1 MRTSNVAKGSIF
13 KIKIDFEKSKGSYIY
28 DKNTQRSFL
37 DFFGM
42 YASLPLGYNHPF
54 LTSDD
59 FKDEIIKCSHTKV
72 TNCEFISE
80 ETEEFDEEFS
90 DYCGKNIY
98 SHFHYCSTGALAVEA
113 AIKISLHYKSYHT
126 PNILSFKNSFHGVNS
141 YGGFVTDRFYSSNKR
156 LKGLPEMF
164 STKCNYDLEEVE
176 FHLSNQSKPVT
187 CVLVEPIQC
196 TAGDIHHSHEFFNAI
211 RDLCNKYDVPLV
223 FDEIQIG
230 FGATGTLWF
239 FEQLDIIP
247 DIVLF
252 GKKAQVSGLMVL
264 EKFSGI
270 FNYENVP
277 RLEVT
282 WNSDTLDMIRSKY
295 IIRAFEELRVLNN
308 VVDKGKQI
316 SERLSGL
323 KGITGLR
330 SKGLIIGFDLQNNEI
345 RNRFMTT
352 LYNKGMICNST
363 ETRSIRLR
371 PNLCLSSADAER
383 GCKLIEETLQEIEKE
398 GGNKC

>member
-1 MRTSNVAKGSIF
+1 MKTSNIAKGSIF
-13 KIKIDFEKSKGSYIY
+13 NIKIDFEKSNGSYIF
-28 DKNTQRSFL
+28 DKNSKRSFL

-42 YASLPLGYNHPF
+42 YASLPLGYNHPA
-54 LTSDD
+54 LTSDE
-59 FKDEIIKCSHTKV
+59 FRDEVFRCSHTKV
-72 TNCEFISE
+72 TNCEFIST
-80 ETEEFDEEFS
+80 ETEEFDMEFS
-90 DYCGKNIY
+90 EYCGKGIY
-98 SHFHYCSTGALAVEA
+98 SNFHYCSTGALAVEA
-113 AIKISLHYKSYHT
+113 AIKTCLHYKNYHT

-141 YGGFVTDRFYSSNKR
+141 YGGFVTDRFFSSNKR

-164 STKCNYDLEEVE
+164 STKCNYDLKEVE
-176 FHLSNQSKPVT
+176 SHLSNKDKPVT

-196 TAGDIHHSHEFFNAI
+196 TAGDIHHNHTFFNNI
-211 RDLCNKYDVPLV
+211 RDLCNKYDVPLI

-239 FEQLDIIP
+239 FENLDIIP

-252 GKKAQVSGLMVL
+252 GKKTQVSGLMAV

-270 FNYENVP
+270 FDHENIP

-295 IIRAFEELRVLNN
+295 IVRAFKDLNILDNVLAR
-308 VVDKGKQI
+308 GEQLSASLSRLGEI
-316 SERLSGL
+316 S
-323 KGITGLR
+323 GLR
-330 SKGLIIGFDLQNNEI
+330 SRGLIVGFDLKDTDT

-363 ETRSIRLR
+363 GERSIRLR
-371 PNLCLSSADAER
+371 PNLCVSSADIDK
-383 GCKLIEETLQEIEKE
+383 GCRLIKEALEEVQ
-398 GGNKC
+398 